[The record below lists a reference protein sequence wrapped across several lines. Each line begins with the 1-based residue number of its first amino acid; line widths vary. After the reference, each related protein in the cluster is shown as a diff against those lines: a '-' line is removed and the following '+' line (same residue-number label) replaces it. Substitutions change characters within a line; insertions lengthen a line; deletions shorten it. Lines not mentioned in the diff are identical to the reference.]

1 MARSVTILTAEIS
14 PKDSN
19 SLLSQSSSIFHDKE
33 PMKRFFGFSS
43 PPAGFSVLAFLVEE
57 GVVGS
62 GSALRFLES
71 DASDPESD
79 PDSESESESE
89 EAAAALGFP
98 SDSESDESES
108 ESESED
114 WERNLFRMGPKTKK

>member
-1 MARSVTILTAEIS
+1 MARSVTIRTADIS

-33 PMKRFFGFSS
+33 PTKRFFGFSS
-43 PPAGFSVLAFLVEE
+43 SAAGFSTLAFFAE
-57 GVVGS
+57 GTDSV
-62 GSALRFLES
+62 SALRFLES
-71 DASDPESD
+71 DASDSE

-89 EAAAALGFP
+89 SEVVAALVPLGFL
-98 SDSESDESES
+98 SDSESDESEPESES

-114 WERNLFRMGPKTKK
+114 WERKTLG